1 MALSHHWDIFCRVID
16 NYGDAGVCWRLARD
30 LASRGK
36 TVHLWIDDA
45 TPLSWMAP
53 LGCAGVTVHD
63 WRDAPQH
70 YEPGQA
76 IIEAFGCEL
85 DDEVKAKL
93 TQAARAQDA
102 ARREPD
108 SVRPE
113 LVEGQPVWINLEYL
127 SAEDYV
133 RRSHGLPSPP
143 MSGPAKGLTKHF
155 FYPGFTEGT
164 GGLIREQNL
173 AERQQN
179 FKPEQWLQSQ
189 SIPLTP
195 NALRVSLFCYEPPAL
210 AKLIT
215 QLQAQPRPTQLLV
228 THGRST
234 AHCRATLAHMGLPE
248 HGTDALRII
257 YLSAL
262 TQDDYDHL
270 LWSCDLNFVRGEDSL
285 VRAIWSGIPFVWNI
299 YPQDD
304 GAHVTKLGAFMNLMP
319 LNEAQREWFEGWNG
333 VGSGQLGSPGGLL
346 VRKTHAALHGD
357 SFLQAD
363 LTRQLMEFAL
373 IQEASATEKTITSP
387 MTQGA
392 NGLPSHGP
400 FRCTTL

>member
-1 MALSHHWDIFCRVID
+1 MHSRHHWDIFCRVID

-53 LGCAGVTVHD
+53 QGCAGVTVHN
-63 WRDAPQH
+63 WQDAPQH

-85 DDEVKAKL
+85 DDAVKAKL
-93 TQAARAQDA
+93 AQAARTKDP
-102 ARREPD
+102 ARPEPD
-108 SVRPE
+108 SVHPE
-113 LVEGQPVWINLEYL
+113 LVEGQPTWINLEYL

-133 RRSHGLPSPP
+133 RRSHGLPSPQ

-173 AERQQN
+173 VERQQN
-179 FKPEQWLQSQ
+179 FKPEPWLQSQ
-189 SIPLTP
+189 GIPLSP

-210 AKLIT
+210 AQLIA
-215 QLQAQPRPTQLLV
+215 QLQALPRPTQLLV

-234 AHCRATLAHMGLPE
+234 THCRQTLARIGLPE
-248 HGTDALRII
+248 HGAGTLQII
-257 YLSAL
+257 YLPAL

-285 VRAIWSGIPFVWNI
+285 VRAIWTGIPFVWNI

-304 GAHVTKLGAFMNLMP
+304 GAHVAKLRAFMNLMP
-319 LNEAQREWFEGWNG
+319 LSAAQRGWFEGWNEA
-333 VGSGQLGSPGGLL
+333 GSGRLG
-346 VRKTHAALHGD
+346 ALD
-357 SFLQAD
+357 ELLQAD
-363 LTRQLMEFAL
+363 ASSMTMLRNMSMPSDLANQLMEFAL
-373 IQEASATEKTITSP
+373 AENSIHE
-387 MTQGA
+387 
-392 NGLPSHGP
+392 
-400 FRCTTL
+400 